1 MNLIIESP
9 QEIYSSVDTL
19 INESGQKTKDY
30 YLCGV
35 FSTPNQKNRN
45 GRIYSREIWE
55 REVER
60 YQKEINEKSIN
71 SLCEYNHPPRSS
83 VDPLKAV
90 GRIVELKLDGNYVM
104 GKIKILNNN
113 SPETNQLKALIDE
126 NVKIGVSSRGV
137 GSVDARGIVKDFKLI
152 TYDIVPNNSDYN
164 AVLTGISE
172 GVVLK
177 DGMVMNA
184 EYALNESGEIYQKA
198 YTSAD
203 AYKVKDAFLNII
215 NKL

>member
-164 AVLTGISE
+164 AV
-172 GVVLK
+172 
-177 DGMVMNA
+177 
-184 EYALNESGEIYQKA
+184 
-198 YTSAD
+198 
-203 AYKVKDAFLNII
+203 
-215 NKL
+215 